1 MEVVF
6 SHMRDISG
14 HQSSEY
20 QDYGEHD
27 DTFQLVGKFHCFEG
41 HCSSS
46 TQEEYSRFHQT
57 TWHYVQ
63 DECNL
68 SIIYSVCIILSP
80 HHTYAQLTAHDLNTS
95 VVLNKASHFAI
106 SSVLLSH
113 VFKYSCACF
122 NHQSTV
128 SPSFIVRDKFQIS
141 NKGKITDSCNFSG
154 DSAVGDSGY
163 EETYQA
169 GDPIVQG
176 GWKSH

>member
-1 MEVVF
+1 M
-6 SHMRDISG
+6 
-14 HQSSEY
+14 
-20 QDYGEHD
+20 
-27 DTFQLVGKFHCFEG
+27 
-41 HCSSS
+41 
-46 TQEEYSRFHQT
+46 
-57 TWHYVQ
+57 
-63 DECNL
+63 
-68 SIIYSVCIILSP
+68 CIILSP